1 MSSVAAVRSIYLC
14 VVRLTNIFCVC
25 IRVHGSCDSLCE
37 KWIRDSSVGVVTS
50 LWRSC
55 LSQQEQEILFSKESI
70 TSLESKELPIQ
81 RVLGILSMDKVS
93 GKPYSHVL
101 RGVAPPLPYSFIVQ
115 CLIKH
120 REVLRLPLCM
130 IKVHQGE

>member
-1 MSSVAAVRSIYLC
+1 VYVLKYLCHVINCARNEGARIAQSSVS
-14 VVRLTNIFCVC
+14 
-25 IRVHGSCDSLCE
+25 
-37 KWIRDSSVGVVTS
+37 VVTS

-55 LSQQEQEILFSKESI
+55 LSQKEQEILFSKESV

-81 RVLGILSMDKVS
+81 RVMRILSMGKMS

-101 RGVAPPLPYSFIVQ
+101 HGVAPPHPYSFIVQ

-120 REVLRLPLCM
+120 REVLHLPLCI
-130 IKVHQGE
+130 IKEHQGE